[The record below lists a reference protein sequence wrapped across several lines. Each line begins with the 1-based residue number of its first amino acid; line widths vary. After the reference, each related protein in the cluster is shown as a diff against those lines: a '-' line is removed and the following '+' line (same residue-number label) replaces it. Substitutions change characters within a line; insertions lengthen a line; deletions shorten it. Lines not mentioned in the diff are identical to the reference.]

1 MWGYSPKNV
10 DLSQILVYFMQI
22 HEKLKTMRLCK
33 HWTQE
38 DMAEKLGWALNTY
51 AKIER
56 GDSDI
61 KLDKLKHIAEV
72 IGADVADLLDTNDK
86 AIFNFAENCG
96 QGCGQGNLL
105 AHTILLSEAQCAH
118 ELEKA
123 HLIID
128 NKDKEITWL
137 NKEVERLQEIIA
149 LLKQRDSSVE
159 R

>member
-1 MWGYSPKNV
+1 MWGYSPKIV
-10 DLSQILVYFMQI
+10 DLSQSLVYFMQI

-61 KLDKLKHIAEV
+61 KLDKLKQIAEV

-86 AIFNFAENCG
+86 AVYNFAENSG
-96 QGCGQGNLL
+96 QSNLL